1 MIVFDLHCGACAH
14 RFEAWF
20 GSSASYDDQQA
31 RQLVACPLC
40 AATDVSKAPMSPR
53 ISGTYRDDAGAAP
66 VAGEVDGPATPSTPA
81 PTAAASL
88 PVSVGGEEARAAT
101 LHRIIEKA
109 AAVQADMLKDSTWVG
124 NRFAEQAR
132 AMHYGE
138 TPAAAI
144 HGEVDKTEART
155 LQDEG
160 VAVAPL
166 PFPVVPPKLQN

>member
-1 MIVFDLHCGACAH
+1 M
-14 RFEAWF
+14 
-20 GSSASYDDQQA
+20 
-31 RQLVACPLC
+31 
-40 AATDVSKAPMSPR
+40 ATNVSKAPMSPR
-53 ISGTYRDDAGAAP
+53 ISGTYREDAGAAP
-66 VAGEVDGPATPSTPA
+66 SATEADDPATPSTPTQSPATA
-81 PTAAASL
+81 PL
-88 PVSVGGEEARAAT
+88 PVSAGGEEARAAT

-144 HGEVDKTEART
+144 HGEVDKSEART